1 MNQPKI
7 TPLGEAG
14 RRGATQPGGSSVGPV
29 AVGYGAAVAG
39 QRILAVASA
48 RSAPIERLVRQAAE
62 EGRLIDLSFGRRV
75 RSVLVLD
82 SGHVVKTALSPETI
96 VHRWRGEEA

>member
-1 MNQPKI
+1 MDKAKPARAA
-7 TPLGEAG
+7 P
-14 RRGATQPGGSSVGPV
+14 GPV

-39 QRILAVASA
+39 HRIVAVAGA
-48 RSAPIERLVRQAAE
+48 RSAPIERLVRQATE

-82 SGHVVKTALSPETI
+82 SGHVVKTALTPETVI
-96 VHRWRGEEA
+96 HRWRGEEEACSGS